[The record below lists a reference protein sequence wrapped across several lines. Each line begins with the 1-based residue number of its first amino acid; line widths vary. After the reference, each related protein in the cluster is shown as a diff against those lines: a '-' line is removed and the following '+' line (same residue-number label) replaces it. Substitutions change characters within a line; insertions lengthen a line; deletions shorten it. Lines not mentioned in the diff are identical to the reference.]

1 MATEELRAPRP
12 EPGNLH
18 LKPRKAATGARVTP
32 KGAQY
37 QAPVATNGRQTTAA
51 GARVNPRGAERKT
64 TRVQMPWA
72 FAAGARVAR
81 VEVFLCCDFV
91 MDGRM

>member
-37 QAPVATNGRQTTAA
+37 QVPVATNGRQTT
-51 GARVNPRGAERKT
+51 
-64 TRVQMPWA
+64 
-72 FAAGARVAR
+72 AAGARVAR